1 MNKTLQIKLSII
13 EENYISIQKELSS
26 SQISPEKRIELSKK
40 FSSIEQILKKKKS
53 LKRLKKT

>member
-26 SQISPEKRIELSKK
+26 SEISQEKRIELSKK

-53 LKRLKKT
+53 LKILKKT